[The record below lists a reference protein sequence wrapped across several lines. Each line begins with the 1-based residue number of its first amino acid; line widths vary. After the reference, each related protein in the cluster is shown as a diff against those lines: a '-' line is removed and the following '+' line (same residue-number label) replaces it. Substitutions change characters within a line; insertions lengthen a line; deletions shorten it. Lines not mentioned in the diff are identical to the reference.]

1 MALKVTID
9 VTMAKQLTVD
19 LDSADTIDTTTTAVP
34 VPGVKVD
41 QLYLVAFADADL
53 DAGVLVQNPIL
64 CETDDELIVRLVNP
78 TAGGI
83 NVSAATMT
91 VIGL

>member
-1 MALKVTID
+1 MLRTTVNVTI
-9 VTMAKQLTVD
+9 AKQVTAD
-19 LDSADTIDTTTTAVP
+19 LDNALTITTTTTAVP
-34 VPGVKVD
+34 VQGVKAD
-41 QLYLVAFADADL
+41 QLYMVAFADADL

-64 CETDDELIVRLVNP
+64 CEADGILNVRLVNP

-83 NVSAATMT
+83 NVAAATMT

>member
-1 MALKVTID
+1 MVRATVNVTIL
-9 VTMAKQLTVD
+9 KTVSAD

-34 VPGVKVD
+34 VPGVKVNN
-41 QLYLVAFADADL
+41 LYMVAFADGDL

-64 CETDDELIVRLVNP
+64 CEADGVLNVRLVNP

-83 NVSAATMT
+83 NVSAADMH

>member
-1 MALKVTID
+1 MPLKVTID

-19 LDSADTIDTTTTAVP
+19 LDSADTIDTTTTAVA

-41 QLYLVAFADADL
+41 QLYLVAFADGDL
-53 DAGVLVQNPIL
+53 DTGVLVQNPIL
-64 CETDDELIVRLVNP
+64 CETDDELLVRLVNP

>member
-1 MALKVTID
+1 MALKVTVD
-9 VTMAKQLTVD
+9 VTMAIQLSAD
-19 LDSADTIDTTTTAVP
+19 LDIAATITTTVTAVP

-41 QLYLVAFADADL
+41 QLYLVAFANADL

-64 CETDDELIVRLVNP
+64 CETDDELLVRLVNP

-83 NVSAATMT
+83 NVAAATMT